1 MKVICAGWGRTGTRS
16 LKYALEYLN
25 SKPSYHMQNILLNKN
40 DATLWHNLIFN
51 NTSTAYNYKCPGCGY
66 KIKKDRKK
74 CGGCGSDLAGDKY
87 NWEDIFEGYA
97 ACLDFPSCN
106 YYKELMEF
114 YPDAKVILTIRDDE
128 SWIKS
133 WNVLNNQVLNSFTF
147 KFLAKI
153 PYTSFKLQKDIHN
166 KMILGEEG
174 AFKGAT
180 TDKAIKQRF
189 NEWNQS
195 VIDYVPKD
203 RLLIY
208 QVKDGWK
215 PICDFIDK
223 PIPDIPFPY
232 KNKTKNMGH
241 ISRFINIMFIIIII
255 ISIVMI
261 ISSAFFGIQY
271 FG

>member
-16 LKYALEYLN
+16 LKYALQHLTLR
-25 SKPSYHMQNILLNKN
+25 PSYHMQNILLNKN
-40 DATLWHNLIFN
+40 DARLWHDLIFN
-51 NTSTAYNYKCPGCGY
+51 NNNNNEF
-66 KIKKDRKK
+66 
-74 CGGCGSDLAGDKY
+74 
-87 NWEDIFEGYA
+87 NWETIFKGYG

-114 YPDAKVILTIRDDE
+114 YPDAKIILTIRDDE
-128 SWIKS
+128 NWIKS

-166 KMILGEEG
+166 KMILGDNG
-174 AFKGAT
+174 AFKGEK

-215 PICDFIDK
+215 PICDFLDK
-223 PIPDIPFPY
+223 PIPNIPFPY

-241 ISRFINIMFIIIII
+241 MSRFINIMFIIIVI

-261 ISSAFFGIQY
+261 ISSVFFGIKY